1 MHDKVMT
8 KPGDQP
14 RKKGQPFLRVK
25 HGSAVVPI
33 YKGRTRKWDYFTVAF
48 HLNGKRIRRNFGTLE
63 KAKKEAQIAA
73 KRIQEG
79 YSSTNDLTPVQ
90 RECYLA
96 AEKMVAPFNMPAVSA
111 LDEYARCRQM
121 LGAVPLMAAVQD
133 FLRRTQG
140 VTLGAKVPD
149 LINEFLA
156 AKAQDHL
163 SKSYL
168 DQLSIAVRRFAKAF
182 PGEIMAIKSGELDRW
197 LRSLSGSPV
206 TRNSVHRCIKV
217 FLSFA
222 KARGYLPPQEA
233 TAAELVPL
241 AKEGQTKTAIF
252 QPSEMSTLLEAA
264 TPDVLAFLAIG
275 GFAGLRVAE
284 IGRLDWSAVDLDRR
298 IIMLRA
304 DQAKTAS
311 RRIVPIS
318 DNLAGWLKLLHR
330 KGKVTPNPKIA
341 GSATDLAKKLGIPWR
356 HNGLRHSYISYRI
369 AQIKDAAKVALEAGN
384 SPDIILSTTGNWS
397 PSRMRP
403 NGFPSLLLLVGA
415 LPNRK
420 SAGML
425 HGRLGGR
432 ASWTRSSVDCET
444 AQGSGCAHAIFV
456 AQRRSRINQGHN
468 QTVAIKPCASR
479 AAFIALN
486 FVPRSLRAVISAL

>member
-1 MHDKVMT
+1 MHDKIMT
-8 KPGDQP
+8 KPGASP
-14 RKKGQPFLRVK
+14 RKRGQPFLRVK

-33 YKGRTRKWDYFTVAF
+33 YKGRTRNWDYFTVAF

-63 KAKKEAQIAA
+63 KAKAEAQIAA

-79 YSSTNDLTPVQ
+79 FSGTNDLTPVQ

-96 AEKMVAPFNMPAVSA
+96 AEKMVAPFNMPPVSA

-121 LGAVPLMAAVQD
+121 LGEVPLMAAVQD

-149 LINEFLA
+149 LIDEFLT

-222 KARGYLPPQEA
+222 KARGYLPPKEA
-233 TAAELVPL
+233 TAAEMVPL
-241 AKEGQTKTAIF
+241 AKEGQTKTEIF
-252 QPSEMSTLLEAA
+252 QPKEMRQLLEAA
-264 TPDVLAFLAIG
+264 SPDLLAFLVIG

-318 DNLAGWLKLLHR
+318 DNLAGWLKLLPR
-330 KGKVTPNPKIA
+330 KGKVTPNPKTA
-341 GSATDLAKKLGIPWR
+341 GAATDLAKKLGIPWR

-369 AQIKDAAKVALEAGN
+369 AEIKDAAKVALEAGN
-384 SPDIILSTTGNWS
+384 SPDIIFKHYRELVTEQDAHEWFSITPAAGWS
-397 PSRMRP
+397 PPESKRRRYVP
-403 NGFPSLLLLVGA
+403 
-415 LPNRK
+415 
-420 SAGML
+420 
-425 HGRLGGR
+425 R
-432 ASWTRSSVDCET
+432 ASTRTSIVDT
-444 AQGSGCAHAIFV
+444 IIG
-456 AQRRSRINQGHN
+456 
-468 QTVAIKPCASR
+468 
-479 AAFIALN
+479 
-486 FVPRSLRAVISAL
+486 